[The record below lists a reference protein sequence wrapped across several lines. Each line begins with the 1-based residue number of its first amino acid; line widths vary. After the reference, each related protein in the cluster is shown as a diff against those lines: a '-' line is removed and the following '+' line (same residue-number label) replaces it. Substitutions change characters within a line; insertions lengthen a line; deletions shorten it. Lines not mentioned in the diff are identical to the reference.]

1 MSKPI
6 LEARGIRKIYTLGG
20 QRLEILQ
27 SVDFAINQGEMK
39 GIVGAS
45 GAGKS
50 TLLHILG
57 LLDRPDSGEV
67 DFDGE
72 RINYGARHR
81 NARLRSRRMG
91 FVFQFYHLLPELNA
105 LENVLLN
112 PMMDNGIISWFSRKK
127 QARKQAADLLA
138 SLGLGERLKHRPP
151 QLSGGERQR
160 VAIARALL
168 SQPSL
173 LFCDEP
179 TGNLDEYTSET
190 IVELLFRINQE
201 RKQAMVVVTHNE
213 SLADRLP
220 KLHRLSEGRLHV
232 VENAKS

>member
-1 MSKPI
+1 MSNTI
-6 LEARGIRKIYTLGG
+6 LEAKGIRKVFTLGE

-27 SVDFAINQGEMK
+27 NVDFSVNRGEMK
-39 GIVGAS
+39 GIVGSS

-57 LLDRPDSGEV
+57 LLDRPDSGELV
-67 DFDGE
+67 FDGE
-72 RINYGARHR
+72 PINFSARGR
-81 NARLRSRRMG
+81 NAQIRSKRIG

-105 LENVLLN
+105 LENVMLN
-112 PMMDNGIISWFSRKK
+112 PMMDNGVLSWLSRKK
-127 QARKQAADLLA
+127 EARQEAADLLA
-138 SLGLGERLKHRPP
+138 SLGLGERLRHRPP
-151 QLSGGERQR
+151 MLSGGERQR

-168 SQPSL
+168 SKPSL
-173 LFCDEP
+173 LLCDEP

-190 IVELLFRINQE
+190 IVALLFRINEE
-201 RKQAMVVVTHNE
+201 RGQAMVVVTHNE

-232 VENAKS
+232 VEPAKS